1 MNRQQIRKDCSGN
14 SCRIP
19 CLVSSSTPG
28 YKQGVRGFIGYLI
41 SCCPYTILSKKI
53 LRFLLG
59 ETGKSH
65 EPLTNR
71 EHYLKSQIKIGY
83 GIMLIGVFCPIFWIS
98 FLSGARGNELW
109 LNTVHSLIVILFGF
123 LYFAVYQIQLRNELV
138 QGRRKERT
146 SQETP

>member
-1 MNRQQIRKDCSGN
+1 M
-14 SCRIP
+14 
-19 CLVSSSTPG
+19 
-28 YKQGVRGFIGYLI
+28 
-41 SCCPYTILSKKI
+41 
-53 LRFLLG
+53 G

-98 FLSGARGNELW
+98 FLSGARGNELM